1 MPGLVRIWPLLL
13 LLLSCNQSNTYRH
26 LSVTSHHGI
35 TQHAI
40 TEQIII
46 PPHKDALYLLIENP
60 HINHITFSST
70 RNPIPVI
77 AGDRYPFSERP
88 LPHRIFFFPVQLSA
102 ATDTLKITLDKVGEN
117 LHYTLKILTEEER
130 QNYIRVDDRLIGL
143 VTGFHLICVFLTFL
157 LALYTRS
164 SKVMVFS
171 LYILCALI
179 WILNDAGLLYAHLW
193 PDHPNWHKS
202 SRGLFSS
209 LSILVFGL
217 YLSFNKN
224 PLLAKGL
231 SLMIKGIFL
240 SLGIKFILA
249 FIVASGRF
257 PTSWVYPTMH
267 VNAVVIT
274 VIFCYLIA
282 YLIRN
287 ISHLKTERYEVMSI
301 LIYAAFVLSLSLR
314 EFGWSIFPGMIV
326 HQLESLYLFPL
337 QCLFMFIHVY
347 KSERDRTIQ
356 AEKELTNYRIEQKQV
371 TEKLLMEVEE
381 NEKKRIAQNIHDE
394 IGSIFAA
401 IKYQVFALK
410 QKTNVP
416 IDQQDLEPL
425 LRLSDNGIQKQYSI
439 IDDILID
446 SQQTSNFEELI
457 RKHVRLVIGTSFV
470 KADIIIQ
477 IEEEK
482 WSKRCKAQ
490 VFRILS
496 ELLTNT
502 LKHSTADHI
511 KVSITGKDSI
521 HFTYKDNGKGFDI
534 QTVYTGNGL
543 RNIRDRVHILQG
555 EMNLISNHSGT
566 YFNCTF
572 HVSSI

>member
-1 MPGLVRIWPLLL
+1 MHVLVRIWPLLL
-13 LLLSCNQSNTYRH
+13 LLLSCNRSTYRH
-26 LSVTSHHGI
+26 LSVTRHHGI

-40 TEQIII
+40 TEQMII
-46 PPHKDALYLLIENP
+46 PPHKDNLYLLIENP
-60 HINHITFSST
+60 HINHIIFSST
-70 RNPIPVI
+70 GAPTPVI
-77 AGDRYPFSERP
+77 SGDRYPFSERP
-88 LPHRIFFFPVQLSA
+88 LRHRIFFFPIQASPVK
-102 ATDTLKITLDKVGEN
+102 DTLTILLDKVGEN
-117 LHYTLKILTEEER
+117 LHYTLKILTEKEQQE
-130 QNYIRVDDRLIGL
+130 YIRSDDRLIGL
-143 VTGFHLICVFLTFL
+143 VSGLHLICVILTLL
-157 LALYTRS
+157 LAAFTRS
-164 SKVMVFS
+164 RKVAVFS

-193 PDHPNWHKS
+193 PDHPDWHKS

-217 YLSFNKN
+217 YLSYNNN
-224 PLLAKGL
+224 PQLAKGL
-231 SLMIKGIFL
+231 SLMIKGIFF
-240 SLGIKFILA
+240 SLGIKFLLA
-249 FIVASGRF
+249 FIVASDLF

-267 VNAVVIT
+267 INAIVIT
-274 VIFCYLIA
+274 AIFVYLIA

-287 ISHLKTERYEVMSI
+287 IRHLKNERYEVMGM
-301 LIYAAFVLSLSLR
+301 LTYAVFVLSLSLR

-326 HQLESLYLFPL
+326 HQLESLYFFPV
-337 QCLFMFIHVY
+337 QCMFMFIHVY
-347 KSERDRTIQ
+347 KNERDRTIQ

-410 QKTNVP
+410 QKANAP
-416 IDQQDLEPL
+416 ILEQDLEQL

-446 SQQTSNFEELI
+446 SHQSSNFEELL
-457 RKHVRLVIGTSFV
+457 RKHIRLVVGTSFV
-470 KADIIIQ
+470 STNIIIE

-482 WSKRCKAQ
+482 WSKRSKAQ

-502 LKHSTADHI
+502 LKHSAADYI
-511 KVSITGKDSI
+511 EISLTGNDSI
-521 HFTYKDNGKGFDI
+521 YFTFKDNGKGFD
-534 QTVYTGNGL
+534 TKMKHSGNGL

-555 EMNLISNHSGT
+555 KMKLMSDDSGT
-566 YFNCTF
+566 YFNCNF
-572 HVSSI
+572 YVSNI